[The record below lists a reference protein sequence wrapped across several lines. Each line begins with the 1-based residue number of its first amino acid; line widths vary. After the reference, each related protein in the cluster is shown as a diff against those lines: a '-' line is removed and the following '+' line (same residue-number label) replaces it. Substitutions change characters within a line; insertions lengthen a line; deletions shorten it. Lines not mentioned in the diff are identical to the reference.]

1 MSLVLNTVLGFEMKR
16 KIKSFFKK
24 NPDRTFKNK
33 ELANRLN
40 ISSDKE
46 YRELKTTVYQ
56 LYLEKFLTK
65 SGKRYKLN
73 SFPDSSKI
81 IGHLQTNE
89 NGFGFV
95 IPKNSNI
102 SDIFIAAR
110 NLGTAFNGDLVEVVL
125 FAKQKGK
132 NLEGQVDKVIKRNRK
147 EVVGILKKSKS
158 FYFVVPD
165 DNKIHRDIY
174 VDKSRL
180 NNAVKGDKV
189 LVGNFS
195 WDDKM
200 LNPEGEVLEVLGKED
215 SPFIDV
221 KSIAREFGISST
233 FPSAVEAEA
242 ENIKMKISAKE
253 IKERKDYR
261 GKITFTIDPDDAK
274 DFDDALSVE
283 VLDNDNYSVG
293 VHIADVSH
301 YVKPG
306 TKIDE
311 EAFERGNSVYFVGK
325 AIPMLPE
332 KLSSNI
338 CSLVPGEERLTFSV
352 IFEITKK
359 GKVVA
364 SEICRSIINSNRRFT
379 YKEAQEILETGKG
392 DYYREI
398 SILDKLAGVL
408 RNKRVRE
415 GSFEF
420 FTPEVEIKLDENGKP
435 VSIIKKFIKESNML
449 VEEFMLLANRT
460 IAKQL
465 TAKNSIP
472 FVFRVHDFPDEERIG
487 EFTRF
492 VRSLG
497 YSYNPHA
504 GKPSTQFHHLI
515 SQLKGTE
522 EEAVIN
528 ELAIRSMAK
537 AVYSPENI
545 GHYGLG
551 FKYYTH
557 FTSPIRRYSDLVVHR
572 IVAENS
578 IKKSGKYYSLAKLD
592 KICDHLSACERNAV
606 DAERA
611 SIKLKQVEFLK
622 EKVGE
627 EFHALISGVTNFG
640 LFVEL
645 TDILAEG
652 LIKVRDLEGDFYV
665 FDEKKYSL
673 IGRRTKKQYRLG
685 DRINVKLIRADVE
698 KLELDFLII
707 EDMRN
712 EV

>member
-1 MSLVLNTVLGFEMKR
+1 MKR
-16 KIKSFFKK
+16 KLKSFFKK
-24 NPDRTFKNK
+24 NPARTFKNK
-33 ELANRLN
+33 ELANRLK
-40 ISSDKE
+40 ISNDKE
-46 YRELKTTVYQ
+46 YRELKTTVYE

-73 SFPDSSKI
+73 SFPDSNRI
-81 IGHLQTNE
+81 VGHLQTNE

-125 FAKQKGK
+125 FAQQKGK
-132 NLEGQVDKVIKRNRK
+132 NLEGQINKIVKRNRK

-158 FYFVVPD
+158 FYFVTPD

-189 LVGNFS
+189 LVGSFS

-200 LNPEGEVLEVLGKED
+200 LNPEGEVLEVLGKGD

-221 KSIAREFGISST
+221 KSIAREFGIPSA
-233 FPSAVEAEA
+233 FPVAVEAEA
-242 ENIKMKISAKE
+242 EKIKIKISEKE
-253 IKERKDYR
+253 VKERKDYR
-261 GKITFTIDPDDAK
+261 GKITLTIDPDDAK

-311 EAFERGNSVYFVGK
+311 EAHERGNSVYFVGK

-352 IFEITKK
+352 IFEITKS
-359 GKVVA
+359 GKVVG
-364 SEICRSIINSNRRFT
+364 SEISRSIIKSNRRFT
-379 YKEAQEILETGKG
+379 YKEAQEILEAGKG
-392 DYYREI
+392 EYYSEI
-398 SILDKLAGVL
+398 SILDKIARVL
-408 RNKRVRE
+408 RKKRVRD

-435 VSIIKKFIKESNML
+435 VSIIKKFLKESNML

-465 TAKNSIP
+465 TAKKSVP
-472 FVFRVHDFPDEERIG
+472 FLFRVHDFPDEEKIG

-497 YSYNPHA
+497 YSYNPYA
-504 GKPSTQFHHLI
+504 GKPSSQFHHLI
-515 SQLKGTE
+515 SQIKGTE
-522 EEAVIN
+522 EEAIIN
-528 ELAIRSMAK
+528 KLAIRSMAK

-611 SIKLKQVEFLK
+611 SVKLKQVEFLK

-627 EFHALISGVTNFG
+627 EFHAVISGVTNFG

-685 DRINVKLIRADVE
+685 DRINVKLIRADIE

-707 EDMRN
+707 ENKRN
-712 EV
+712 EA

>member
-1 MSLVLNTVLGFEMKR
+1 MKR

-24 NPDRTFKNK
+24 NPSRTLKNK
-33 ELANRLN
+33 ELANRLK

-46 YRELKTTVYQ
+46 YRELKTTVHQ
-56 LYLEKFLTK
+56 LYLEQFLSK

-73 SFPDSSKI
+73 SFPDSSRI
-81 IGHLQTNE
+81 VGHLQLNE

-95 IPKNSNI
+95 IPKNSSI
-102 SDIFIAAR
+102 GDIFIAAR

-125 FAKQKGK
+125 FAKQRGK
-132 NLEGQVDKVIKRNRK
+132 NLEGQVDKVVKRNRK
-147 EVVGILKKSKS
+147 EVVGILRKSKS
-158 FYFVVPD
+158 FYFVVPG

-174 VDKSRL
+174 VDKARL

-200 LNPEGEVLEVLGKED
+200 LNPEGEVIEVLGKED

-221 KSIAREFGISST
+221 KSIAREFGIPST
-233 FPSAVEAEA
+233 FPSAVETEA
-242 ENIKMKISAKE
+242 EKIKTKISEKE
-253 IKERKDYR
+253 IKERNDYR

-283 VLDNDNYSVG
+283 VLDNDSYSVG

-311 EAFERGNSVYFVGK
+311 EALERGNSVYFVGN

-352 IFEITKK
+352 IFEITKR
-359 GKVVA
+359 GKIVG
-364 SEICRSIINSNRRFT
+364 SEICRSIIKSNRRFT
-379 YKEAQEILETGKG
+379 YKEAQEILETGNG
-392 DYYREI
+392 EYHSEI
-398 SILDKLAGVL
+398 SILNKLAGVL
-408 RNKRVRE
+408 RKKRVRE
-415 GSFEF
+415 GSFDF
-420 FTPEVEIKLDENGKP
+420 FTPEIEIKLDENGKP
-435 VSIIKKFIKESNML
+435 VSIIKKYLKESNML

-472 FVFRVHDFPDEERIG
+472 FLFRIHDFPDEEKIS

-504 GKPSTQFHHLI
+504 GKPSSQFHHLV
-515 SQLKGTE
+515 SQIKGTE

-557 FTSPIRRYSDLVVHR
+557 FTSPIRRYSDLIVHR
-572 IVAENS
+572 IVAEHK
-578 IKKSGKYYSLAKLD
+578 IKKSGKYYSLAQLD

-611 SIKLKQVEFLK
+611 SVKLKQVEFLK

-627 EFHALISGVTNFG
+627 EFHAVISGVTNFG
-640 LFVEL
+640 LFVGL

-685 DRINVKLIRADVE
+685 DRINVKLIRADIE

-707 EDMRN
+707 ENKGN
-712 EV
+712 EVL

>member
-1 MSLVLNTVLGFEMKR
+1 MKR
-16 KIKSFFKK
+16 KIKLFFKK
-24 NPDRTFKNK
+24 NPARTFKNK
-33 ELANRLN
+33 ELANRLK
-40 ISSDKE
+40 ISSAKE
-46 YRELKTTVYQ
+46 YRELKTNVHQ

-65 SGKRYKLN
+65 TGKRYKLN
-73 SFPDSSKI
+73 SFPDSNRI
-81 IGHLQTNE
+81 VGQLQVNE

-95 IPKNSNI
+95 IPQNSNI
-102 SDIFIAAR
+102 GDIFIAAR

-125 FAKQKGK
+125 FAIQKGK
-132 NLEGQVDKVIKRNRK
+132 NLEGQVDKVVKRNRK

-158 FYFVVPD
+158 FYFVIPD
-165 DNKIHRDIY
+165 DKKIHRDIY
-174 VDKSRL
+174 IDKFRL
-180 NNAVKGDKV
+180 NNAIKGDKV

-221 KSIAREFGISST
+221 KSIAREFGI
-233 FPSAVEAEA
+233 PSAFPAAVETEA
-242 ENIKMKISAKE
+242 DKIKIEISEKE

-283 VLDNDNYSVG
+283 VLDNNNYSVG

-301 YVKPG
+301 YVEPG

-311 EAFERGNSVYFVGK
+311 EALERGNSVYFVGK

-332 KLSSNI
+332 KLSSNV
-338 CSLVPGEERLTFSV
+338 CSLVPTEERLTFSV
-352 IFEITKK
+352 IFEITKR
-359 GKVVA
+359 GKIVG
-364 SEICRSIINSNRRFT
+364 SEICRSIIKSNRRFT
-379 YKEAQEILETGKG
+379 YKEAQEILETGNG
-392 DYYREI
+392 EYCSEI
-398 SILDKLAGVL
+398 SILNKLAEVM
-408 RNKRVRE
+408 RKKRVRE

-435 VSIIKKFIKESNML
+435 VSIIKKFLKESNML

-472 FVFRVHDFPDEERIG
+472 FIFRVHDYPNEEKIA

-497 YSYNPHA
+497 YTYNPQA
-504 GKPSTQFHHLI
+504 GNPSSQFHHLI
-515 SQLKGTE
+515 SQIRGSE

-557 FTSPIRRYSDLVVHR
+557 FTSPIRRYSDLIVHR
-572 IVAENS
+572 IVAENT
-578 IKKSGKYYSLAKLD
+578 IKKSRKYYSLAKLE
-592 KICDHLSACERNAV
+592 KICNHLSACERNAV

-611 SIKLKQVEFLK
+611 SVKLKQVEFLK
-622 EKVGE
+622 NRVGD
-627 EFHALISGVTNFG
+627 EFHAVISGVTNFG

-645 TDILAEG
+645 TEFLAEG
-652 LIKVRDLEGDFYV
+652 LIKIRDLEGDFYV

-685 DRINVKLIRADVE
+685 DRIIVKLIRADIE

-707 EDMRN
+707 E
-712 EV
+712 E

>member
-1 MSLVLNTVLGFEMKR
+1 MKK

-24 NPDRTFKNK
+24 NPSRTYKNK
-33 ELANRLN
+33 ELAKRLKV
-40 ISSDKE
+40 SSDKE
-46 YRELKTTVYQ
+46 YRELKTTVHQ
-56 LYLEKFLTK
+56 LYLEQFLTK

-73 SFPDSSKI
+73 SMPDSNRI
-81 IGHLQTNE
+81 VGHLQINE

-95 IPKNSNI
+95 IPKNSDI
-102 SDIFIAAR
+102 GDIFIAGR
-110 NLGTAFNGDLVEVVL
+110 NLDTAFNGDLVEVVL

-132 NLEGQVDKVIKRNRK
+132 NLEGQVEKVVKRNRI
-147 EVVGILKKSKS
+147 EVVGILKKAKS
-158 FYFVVPD
+158 FYFVTPD

-180 NNAVKGDKV
+180 NNAVLGDKV

-195 WDDKM
+195 WHDKM

-221 KSIAREFGISST
+221 KSIARQFGIPST
-233 FPSAVEAEA
+233 FPAAVEVEA
-242 ENIKMKISAKE
+242 ENIKTKISEKD
-253 IKERKDYR
+253 IKYRKDFR
-261 GKITFTIDPDDAK
+261 SKITFTIDPDDAK

-283 VLDNDNYSVG
+283 LLDNDNYSVG

-311 EAFERGNSVYFVGK
+311 EAQERGNSVYFVGK

-338 CSLVPGEERLTFSV
+338 CSLVPSEERLTFSV
-352 IFEITKK
+352 IFEMTKR
-359 GKVVA
+359 GRLVG
-364 SEICRSIINSNRRFT
+364 SEICRSVMKSNRRFT

-392 DYYREI
+392 EYCSEI
-398 SILDKLAGVL
+398 SMLNKLAEVL

-420 FTPEVEIKLDENGKP
+420 FTPEVEIKLDERGKP
-435 VSIIKKFIKESNML
+435 VSIIKKYLKESNML

-465 TAKNSIP
+465 TVKNSIP
-472 FVFRVHDFPDEERIG
+472 FLFRVHDFPDEEKIG

-497 YSYNPHA
+497 YSYNPQA
-504 GKPSTQFHHLI
+504 GKPSSQFHHLI
-515 SQLKGTE
+515 SQIKGTE

-578 IKKSGKYYSLAKLD
+578 IKKSGKYYSLAQLG
-592 KICDHLSACERNAV
+592 KICDHLSICERNAV

-622 EKVGE
+622 DKVGE
-627 EFHALISGVTNFG
+627 EFQAVISGVTNFG

-645 TDILAEG
+645 TEFLAEG

-685 DRINVKLIRADVE
+685 DRIIVKLIRADIE

-707 EDMRN
+707 EDQYN
-712 EV
+712 EDY

>member
-1 MSLVLNTVLGFEMKR
+1 MKR
-16 KIKSFFKK
+16 KIKTLFSK
-24 NPDRTFKNK
+24 NPTRSFKNK
-33 ELANRLN
+33 ELASRLN

-46 YRELKTTVYQ
+46 YRELKTIVHQ
-56 LYLEKFLTK
+56 LYLEQFLVKT
-65 SGKRYKLN
+65 GKRYKLN
-73 SFPDSSKI
+73 SLPDSNRI
-81 IGHLQTNE
+81 VGNLQINE

-102 SDIFIAAR
+102 GDIFIAAR
-110 NLGTAFNGDLVEVVL
+110 NLDTAFNGDIVEVVL

-132 NLEGQVDKVIKRNRK
+132 NLEGQVDKVVKRNRK
-147 EVVGILKKSKS
+147 EVVGVLKKSKS
-158 FYFVVPD
+158 FYFVIPD

-174 VDKSRL
+174 IDKSRL
-180 NNAVKGDKV
+180 MNAIKGDKV

-221 KSIAREFGISST
+221 KSIAREFGIASA
-233 FPSAVEAEA
+233 FPAAVEAEA
-242 ENIKMKISAKE
+242 EKIQTIISEKE
-253 IKERKDYR
+253 IKARKDYR
-261 GKITFTIDPDDAK
+261 DNITFTIDPDDAK

-283 VLDNDNYSVG
+283 VLDNNNYSLG

-301 YVKPG
+301 YVKPS
-306 TKIDE
+306 TRIDE
-311 EAFERGNSVYFVGK
+311 EALERGNSVYFVGK
-325 AIPMLPE
+325 ATPMLPE
-332 KLSSNI
+332 QLSSNI

-352 IFEITKK
+352 IFEITKR
-359 GKVVA
+359 GSVVG
-364 SEICRSIINSNRRFT
+364 SEICRSIIKSNRRFT
-379 YKEAQEILETGKG
+379 YKEAQEILEKGKG
-392 DYYREI
+392 EYCSEI
-398 SILDKLAGVL
+398 SILNKLAEVL
-408 RNKRVRE
+408 RKKRVKE

-420 FTPEVEIKLDENGKP
+420 STPEVEIKLDESGKP
-435 VSIIKKFIKESNML
+435 VGIIKKFLKESNML

-472 FVFRVHDFPDEERIG
+472 FLFRVHDFPDGEKIG

-492 VRSLG
+492 VKSLG

-504 GKPSTQFHHLI
+504 GKPSAQFHHLI
-515 SQLKGTE
+515 SQIKGTE

-557 FTSPIRRYSDLVVHR
+557 FTSPIRRYSDLIVHR
-572 IVAENS
+572 IVAENT
-578 IKKSGKYYSLAKLD
+578 IKNTGKYYSLAQLD
-592 KICDHLSACERNAV
+592 KICNHLSASERNAV

-611 SIKLKQVEFLK
+611 SVKLKQVEFLK
-622 EKVGE
+622 NKVGE
-627 EFHALISGVTNFG
+627 EFHAVISGVTNFG
-640 LFVEL
+640 LFVQL

-673 IGRRTKKQYRLG
+673 IGRRTKIQYRLG
-685 DRINVKLIRADVE
+685 DRINVKLIRADIE

-707 EDMRN
+707 E
-712 EV
+712 EK

>member
-1 MSLVLNTVLGFEMKR
+1 MKR
-16 KIKSFFKK
+16 KLKTFFKK
-24 NPDRTFKNK
+24 NPARTYKNK
-33 ELANRLN
+33 ELAKRLK

-46 YRELKTTVYQ
+46 YRELKTTVHQ
-56 LYLEKFLTK
+56 LYLEQFLTK

-73 SFPDSSKI
+73 SIPDSNRI
-81 IGHLQTNE
+81 VGHLQINE

-95 IPKNSNI
+95 IPKNSDI
-102 SDIFIAAR
+102 GDIFIAGR
-110 NLGTAFNGDLVEVVL
+110 NLDTAFNGDLVEVVL

-132 NLEGQVDKVIKRNRK
+132 NLEGQVDKVVKRNRK
-147 EVVGILKKSKS
+147 QVVGILRKAKS
-158 FYFVVPD
+158 FYFVTPD

-180 NNAVKGDKV
+180 NKAVLGDKV

-221 KSIAREFGISST
+221 KAIARQFGIPSS
-233 FPSAVEAEA
+233 FPSSVEAET
-242 ENIKMKISAKE
+242 ENIKTKITEKDL
-253 IKERKDYR
+253 KDRKDFR
-261 GKITFTIDPDDAK
+261 SKITFTIDPDDAK
-274 DFDDALSVE
+274 DYDDALSVE
-283 VLDNDNYSVG
+283 PLDNDNYSVG
-293 VHIADVSH
+293 VHIADVSY

-311 EAFERGNSVYFVGK
+311 EALERGNSVYFVGK

-332 KLSSNI
+332 KLSSNV
-338 CSLVPGEERLTFSV
+338 CSLVPNEERLTFSV
-352 IFEITKK
+352 VFEMTKR
-359 GKVVA
+359 GRVVS
-364 SEICRSIINSNRRFT
+364 SEICRSVINSNRRFT
-379 YKEAQEILETGKG
+379 YKEAQEIIESGMG
-392 DYYREI
+392 EFCSEI
-398 SILDKLAGVL
+398 SILNKLAKVL

-420 FTPEVEIKLDENGKP
+420 FTPEVEINLNEIGKP
-435 VSIIKKFIKESNML
+435 VSITKKLLVESNML

-460 IAKQL
+460 IAKKL

-472 FVFRVHDFPDEERIG
+472 FLFRIHDFPDEEKIG

-504 GKPSTQFHHLI
+504 GKHSSQFHHLI
-515 SQLKGTE
+515 SQIKGTE

-537 AVYSPENI
+537 AVYSPKNI

-557 FTSPIRRYSDLVVHR
+557 FTSPIRRYSDLIVHR
-572 IVAENS
+572 IVAENNM
-578 IKKSGKYYSLAKLD
+578 KKSGKNYSLAQLD
-592 KICDHLSACERNAV
+592 KICVHLSICERNAV

-627 EFHALISGVTNFG
+627 EFQAVISGVTNFG

-645 TDILAEG
+645 TEFLAEG

-673 IGRRTKKQYRLG
+673 IGKRTKKQYRLG
-685 DRINVKLIRADVE
+685 DRIIVKLIRADIE

-707 EDMRN
+707 EDK
-712 EV
+712 

>member
-1 MSLVLNTVLGFEMKR
+1 MKR
-16 KIKSFFKK
+16 KLKSFFKK
-24 NPDRTFKNK
+24 NPARTFKNK
-33 ELANRLN
+33 ELANRLK

-46 YRELKTTVYQ
+46 YRELKTTVHQ
-56 LYLEKFLTK
+56 LYLEKFLSK

-73 SFPDSSKI
+73 YIPDTNRI
-81 IGHLQTNE
+81 LGQLQVNE

-102 SDIFIAAR
+102 GDIFIAAR

-132 NLEGQVDKVIKRNRK
+132 NLEGQVDKVVKRKRK
-147 EVVGILKKSKS
+147 EIVGILKKSKS
-158 FYFVVPD
+158 FYFVIPD

-174 VDKSRL
+174 VDKSCL
-180 NNAVKGDKV
+180 NNAAKGDKV

-200 LNPEGEVLEVLGKED
+200 LNPEGEVIEVISKED
-215 SPFIDV
+215 SPFIEV
-221 KSIAREFGISST
+221 KSIAREFGI
-233 FPSAVEAEA
+233 PSAFPAAVETEAEGI
-242 ENIKMKISAKE
+242 NTRISEKE
-253 IKERKDYR
+253 IKERNDYR
-261 GKITFTIDPDDAK
+261 GKTTFTIDPDDAK

-283 VLDNDNYSVG
+283 VLGNDNYSVG

-311 EAFERGNSVYFVGK
+311 EASDRGNSVYFVGK

-338 CSLVPGEERLTFSV
+338 CSLVPGKERLTFSV
-352 IFEITKK
+352 IFEITKR
-359 GKVVA
+359 GRVVD
-364 SEICRSIINSNRRFT
+364 SEICRSIIKSNRRFT
-379 YKEAQEILETGKG
+379 YKEAQEILETGEG
-392 DYYREI
+392 EYCSEI
-398 SILDKLAGVL
+398 NILNKLAEVL
-408 RNKRVRE
+408 RKKRVRE

-420 FTPEVEIKLDENGKP
+420 FTPEIEFKLDENGKP
-435 VSIIKKFIKESNML
+435 VNIIKKYLKESNML

-460 IAKQL
+460 IAKKL
-465 TAKNSIP
+465 TAKESIP
-472 FVFRVHDFPDEERIG
+472 FLFRIHDFPDEEKIG

-504 GKPSTQFHHLI
+504 GKHSSQFHHLI
-515 SQLKGTE
+515 SQIKGTE

-557 FTSPIRRYSDLVVHR
+557 FTSPIRRYSDLIVHR
-572 IVAENS
+572 IVAEKM
-578 IKKSGKYYSLAKLD
+578 IKKSGRYYSLAKLD
-592 KICDHLSACERNAV
+592 KICNHLSACERNAV

-622 EKVGE
+622 DKVGE
-627 EFHALISGVTNFG
+627 EFHAIISGVTNFG

-645 TDILAEG
+645 TEFLAEG

-685 DRINVKLIRADVE
+685 DRINVKLIRADLE

-707 EDMRN
+707 EDK
-712 EV
+712 